1 MKNYIGFLLVIYTGN
16 VNVCVIQEESTG
28 INVRSYW
35 PSVVASGAMLLATD
49 ALSIE
54 RTLGSYMLSACDLSK
69 SQLAE
74 FAYLQGSAELLLR
87 FAKTYDAKAS
97 QLLEQRIYNTS
108 MQRKVTELRN
118 MILDE
123 DFVEMCK
130 NLTDAERTELTL
142 QWADSKQLYILTV
155 DELRGSYVIPYI
167 LQVHSSIHSFVR
179 WFVPLFIHLAHSI
192 SHS

>member
-1 MKNYIGFLLVIYTGN
+1 MI
-16 VNVCVIQEESTG
+16 VIQEESTG

-74 FAYLQGSAELLLR
+74 FAYLQGSAELLLN
-87 FAKTYDAKAS
+87 FAETYDSTAVK
-97 QLLEQRIYNTS
+97 LLDQRIFNTT
-108 MQRKVTELRN
+108 MQRKVAQLRN

-123 DFVEMCK
+123 EFLEICK
-130 NLTDAERTELTL
+130 NLTDQDRTELTL
-142 QWADSKQLYILTV
+142 KWAEDVQLFILTV
-155 DELRGSYVIPYI
+155 DELRGSFVIPSI
-167 LQVHSSIHSFVR
+167 LQVNSSII
-179 WFVPLFIHLAHSI
+179 LFSLSTCMYRNRTHLS
-192 SHS
+192 

>member
-1 MKNYIGFLLVIYTGN
+1 MF
-16 VNVCVIQEESTG
+16 VIQEESTG

-69 SQLAE
+69 YQLAE

-97 QLLEQRIYNTS
+97 QLLNSRVYNTS

-118 MILDE
+118 MILSE
-123 DFVEMCK
+123 DFIAMCK
-130 NLTDAERTELTL
+130 NLTDVERTDLTL
-142 QWADSKQLYILTV
+142 KWADDVQLFILTI
-155 DELRGSYVIPYI
+155 DELRGSFILPSI
-167 LQVHSSIHSFVR
+167 LQVDISIVCKIC
-179 WFVPLFIHLAHSI
+179 VQTP
-192 SHS
+192 

>member
-1 MKNYIGFLLVIYTGN
+1 VI
-16 VNVCVIQEESTG
+16 VIQEESTG

-69 SQLAE
+69 YQLAE

-87 FAKTYDAKAS
+87 FARTYDIGAAK
-97 QLLEQRIYNTS
+97 LLDQRIYNTS

-123 DFVEMCK
+123 DFIEMCK
-130 NLTDAERTELTL
+130 NLTDQERTVLTL
-142 QWADSKQLYILTV
+142 KWAEDVQLFILTV
-155 DELRGSYVIPYI
+155 DELRGSFVIPSI
-167 LQVHSSIHSFVR
+167 LQVNSFAIVC
-179 WFVPLFIHLAHSI
+179 LYADI
-192 SHS
+192 SAKH